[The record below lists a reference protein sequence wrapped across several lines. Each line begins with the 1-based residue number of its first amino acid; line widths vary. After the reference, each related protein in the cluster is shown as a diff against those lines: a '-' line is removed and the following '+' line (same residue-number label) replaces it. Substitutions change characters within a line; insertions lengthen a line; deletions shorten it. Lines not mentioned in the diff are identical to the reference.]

1 MKTIQY
7 EKNRGFPVF
16 FRGGQGDRK
25 PSCGD
30 KKPMGNQLK
39 ISIIIPVKP
48 GGNVKALEGLR
59 QIQHPPSLY
68 EIIVAEGTQP
78 SVQRNAAA
86 AIAAGD
92 VLYFLDDDSAVS
104 PGFLGRVAD
113 QYADPVVA
121 AVGGPSLTPGTD
133 SLFQRTTGLA
143 LVSLF
148 GGGGVRNRYR
158 KTGEARKT
166 GEHELILCNLSFR
179 KDLFLG
185 HGGLDERLYPNEE
198 NELMDR
204 LVKEGWTLVHDPELA
219 VFRSQRPTV
228 KAFVRQM
235 FTYGRGRGEQTL
247 LSGVVKPVAFAPSI
261 FFIYLCLLPFF
272 FTTLYSVPLLGYAVT
287 TVFFALRESRQ
298 AGNLALFPR
307 LLGIFPALHLLYG
320 AGVLWGLVFPRY
332 KKSSQ
337 KAHDVVL
344 TKLKQFG
351 ETFHCR

>member
-1 MKTIQY
+1 M
-7 EKNRGFPVF
+7 
-16 FRGGQGDRK
+16 D
-25 PSCGD
+25 
-30 KKPMGNQLK
+30 NQLK

-48 GGNVKALEGLR
+48 GGEVKALEGLR
-59 QIQHPPSLY
+59 QIDYPAELY
-68 EIIVAEGTQP
+68 EIIVVEGKQP

-86 AIAAGD
+86 AQAAGD

-104 PGFLGRVAD
+104 SGFLGRVVG
-113 QYADPVVA
+113 QYADQSVA
-121 AVGGPSLTPGTD
+121 AVGGPSLTPITD
-133 SLFQRTTGLA
+133 SPFQRTIGLA
-143 LVSLF
+143 LTSLF

-158 KTGEARKT
+158 KTGTARKT

-179 KDLFLG
+179 KDLFLAS
-185 HGGLDERLYPNEE
+185 GGLDERLYPNEE

-204 LVKEGWTLVHDPELA
+204 LVKEGRVLVHDPELA

-247 LSGVVKPVAFAPSI
+247 LSGVVKPVTFAPSL
-261 FFIYLCLLPFF
+261 FFLYLCLLPFF
-272 FTTLYSVPLLGYAVT
+272 LTPLHAAPLLGYLLAAV
-287 TVFFALRESRQ
+287 VFAVRESRQ
-298 AGNLALFPR
+298 GGNLALFPR
-307 LLGIFPALHLLYG
+307 LLGVFPALHLLYG
-320 AGVLWGLVFPRY
+320 AGVLWGMVSPRY

-351 ETFHCR
+351 EPFH